1 MYFDDYLYRGKIF
14 FNIIN
19 IIGEIF
25 RDYKSRV
32 TSLKF
37 DRFKNFTAYE
47 QNDVRVALNIC

>member
-14 FNIIN
+14 FNIIK